1 MIKKINNNN
10 KILVISHIAD
20 IDGMGSIVLANKYY
34 DNKIDYVLA
43 EIMDLPVIFSN
54 TDFSNYKKCPFYEFI
69 ISCCALTNS
78 IMSYNIFLS
87 I

>member
-20 IDGMGSIVLANKYY
+20 IDGMGSIILANKYY

-54 TDFSNYKKCPFYEFI
+54 TDFSNYETIYLCD
-69 ISCCALTNS
+69 L
-78 IMSYNIFLS
+78 
-87 I
+87 